1 MTPELLPDVRAALE
15 WYSAAAVRTMA
26 RNRSER
32 GREAR
37 SKSDCIAL
45 LKSTLFDASSI
56 RQAIASLN
64 PVAAEGL
71 ALLKQRGGSMP
82 VAALVGQVAV
92 WHPELAPDSV
102 HAIPTELIGRALAF
116 WHAPSSRY
124 GNPSVHDLRRPA
136 TDNLHSALIYSP
148 PEVLNFVAPPAR
160 RPRPLNPLA
169 PGGANEGEIL
179 WQRRLM
185 AFLRS
190 IETRKPK
197 VLQSGQLGVRDR
209 EAIGAALGMAR
220 GTEEVKIGEG
230 LSFRFQPIAFLRAV
244 LGAAG
249 LLEVSGDRVLRTTP
263 EALHFISHPPSRQAE
278 ILLDA
283 WLRSG
288 ESELFWLAHLKCDR
302 RASSPTSV
310 PDDERVGRAR
320 AFLLD
325 LIREAV
331 VPGYRYDLAEFV
343 RLARWRDVEFLVSWR
358 DPAPY
363 RWSSYYYDRDPL
375 IQPVYAGIT
384 LEDARGRSRSLT
396 MGQDWDLVEGAYIRA
411 VFEGPLSWL
420 GIVDAEPYG
429 NGDLS
434 FALTSLGARTLG
446 IEGGPRQDAETV
458 APAVADALIVQ
469 PNFDILI
476 YDPDDRLELLFQI
489 DRFAERVSVDRVALY
504 RLTRDSLCSGLQ
516 LGLKVEDVVGVLE
529 GAARAPLPQNV
540 EVSLRD
546 WARQFEE
553 VRWLRNAWLL
563 EAPDAANL
571 DRWLALPELASA
583 LDRRVSSTVALLTG
597 GRPPD
602 LPGLLRGQGVEVRVV
617 DASEPLTPSVYISN
631 DGLVQT
637 PEVDAHIYLRDA
649 LSRVAE
655 LLPDQSEHVTF
666 RVTPSSVARARRSG
680 QGAADVLATFEKASR
695 WSLPPGFVV
704 RVKGWAGVYAPV
716 ALGPVG
722 YFVAPDSESFREL
735 RVDPE
740 LADLFLEDVSPVS
753 AIVRLEALE
762 TLNLALA
769 DRGVATTVY
778 QPPPR
783 SSKSPPN
790 QNGLNGNEEFG
801 RPVVRHDPA
810 RTRQILDRAIATH
823 QHVLVEYRAAG
834 GSALSRYVLQPI
846 EIRERG
852 GNPILHGFCPTRE
865 GFRDFTLANIVGVGL
880 IAEASRR

>member
-1 MTPELLPDVRAALE
+1 MTPDLLPDVRAGLE
-15 WYSAAAVRTMA
+15 WYSAAALRTMA

-37 SKSDCIAL
+37 SKSDCVAL
-45 LKSTLFDASSI
+45 VKATLFDAASI

-71 ALLKQRGGSMP
+71 ALLKQRGGAMP
-82 VAALVGQVAV
+82 VAALIGQIAV
-92 WHPELAPDSV
+92 WRPELAPEVV

-124 GNPSVHDLRRPA
+124 GSPSVHDLRRPA

-148 PEVLNFVAPPAR
+148 IEILEFVAPPTR
-160 RPRPLNPLA
+160 RPRPLSPLA
-169 PGGANEGEIL
+169 PRGPNQGEIL

-209 EAIGAALGMAR
+209 EAIGAALGMGR
-220 GTEEVKIGEG
+220 GPEDVRIGEG
-230 LSFRFQPIAFLRAV
+230 LSFRFQPVAFLRSV

-263 EALHFISHPPSRQAE
+263 EALQFISQPPSRQAE
-278 ILLDA
+278 TLLDA
-283 WLRSG
+283 WLRGG

-302 RASSPTSV
+302 RASSPTSI

-320 AFLLD
+320 KFLLD

-411 VFEGPLSWL
+411 VFEGPLTWL
-420 GIVDAEPYG
+420 GIVEAESYG
-429 NGDLS
+429 AGDLS
-434 FALTSLGARTLG
+434 FALTSLGARTLR
-446 IEGGPRQDAETV
+446 IEGGPRPEAESAV
-458 APAVADALIVQ
+458 PAATDALIVQ
-469 PNFDILI
+469 PNFEILI
-476 YDPDDRLELLFQI
+476 YDPDDRLDLLFQI

-516 LGLKVEDVVGVLE
+516 LGLRVEDVVAVLE

-563 EAPDAANL
+563 EVSDPVDL

-583 LDRRVSSTVALLTG
+583 LDQRVSPTVALLTG
-597 GRPPD
+597 ERPPD
-602 LPGLLRGQGVEVRVV
+602 LPGLLRGRGAEVSVV

-631 DGLVQT
+631 EGVVQVPEIDG
-637 PEVDAHIYLRDA
+637 HMYLRHA
-649 LSRVAE
+649 LSRVADRQ
-655 LLPDQSEHVTF
+655 PDQDQLVTF
-666 RVTPSSVARARRSG
+666 RVTPSSVARAREG
-680 QGAADVLATFEKASR
+680 GLTTADVLSTFEKASR
-695 WSLPPGFVV
+695 WSLPPGFLV
-704 RVKGWAGVYAPV
+704 RVKGWSGAYASV

-722 YFVAPDSESFREL
+722 YFVAPDAESFREL
-735 RVDPE
+735 RVDPD
-740 LADLFLEDVSPVS
+740 LADLFLADVSPAS

-769 DRGVATTVY
+769 DRGIATRVY
-778 QPPPR
+778 QPPRP
-783 SSKSPPN
+783 SSTAWGNRNGTTAKLESEPPIAR
-790 QNGLNGNEEFG
+790 F
-801 RPVVRHDPA
+801 DPA
-810 RTRQILDRAIATH
+810 RTRQILDRAITAR
-823 QHVLVEYRAAG
+823 QHVLVEYRDVG
-834 GSALSRYVLQPI
+834 TSGHSRHLLQPI
-846 EIRERG
+846 EIRDQG
-852 GNPILHGFCPTRE
+852 GNAVLRGFCPIRE
-865 GFRDFTLANIVGVGL
+865 GFRDFPLANIVRISLVPV
-880 IAEASRR
+880 AR